1 MLFYSHIQRGP
12 IQIGLPEALAKEA
25 LLGFTVDKRLED
37 SSHFIEDW
45 DLCRVSLK
53 SDRTW
58 PWLYLVPRRENVREI
73 CDLSPQDQARLA
85 AEIARAQQALM
96 QLYAPDKIN
105 TAALGN
111 MVPQLH
117 VHVFARYK
125 DDIAWPRPVW
135 AVQADEMPYTEEEKN
150 AEIQKLKGCFENMR
164 RGEKAACQR

>member
-1 MLFYSHIQRGP
+1 MFTMDER
-12 IQIGLPEALAKEA
+12 LAE
-25 LLGFTVDKRLED
+25 

-53 SDRTW
+53 SDKTW

-73 CDLSPQDQARLA
+73 YDLTPEDRNTLA
-85 AEIARAQQALM
+85 AEIAMAGQALNT
-96 QLYAPDKIN
+96 LYKADKIN

-125 DDIAWPRPVW
+125 TDPAWPRPVW
-135 AVQADEMPYTEEEKN
+135 AIQTAEIPYTEAEKD
-150 AEIQKLKGCFENMR
+150 AEIQKLKSFFAAMR
-164 RGEKAACQR
+164 RGD